1 MKMASDRF
9 NSVRHEYL
17 PNLLTSDEVTDLGDK
32 MHVEF
37 DRQTITNHFA
47 RGPVKMIYEPVSA
60 KSTSEKICKFLQNYL
75 NVELCP
81 TFWYST
87 QYYHGAFMLVHR
99 DRPACE
105 ISVSLNI
112 SGDLPWDLYVK
123 DKNDQ
128 VHGYK
133 TPPGDAVL
141 YSGSELLHWRTHY
154 EGQCYTQAFFNYV
167 VKDGPNAK
175 FSYDPPQDQVP
186 W

>member
-1 MKMASDRF
+1 MLMLQNKFEVCKHQYLQQLLNDEEIDSL
-9 NSVRHEYL
+9 NSNIQL
-17 PNLLTSDEVTDLGDK
+17 
-32 MHVEF
+32 EF
-37 DRQTITNHFA
+37 DSEPITNHFA
-47 RGPVKMIYEPVSA
+47 RGPVKMIYQPDSA
-60 KSTSEKICKFLQNYL
+60 KSTSEKICDYLQNHL
-75 NVELCP
+75 NLELCP

-87 QYYHGAFMLVHR
+87 QYYNGAFMLVHR

-112 SGDLPWDLYVK
+112 SGDMLWDLYLK
-123 DKNDQ
+123 DKNDC

-167 VKDGPNAK
+167 TKDGPNTR
-175 FSYDPPQDQVP
+175 FSHDPPQNLVP